1 MKRKTHITHCLLAA
15 MLAALSGLAACGGGQ
30 DDESASL
37 QSTQQAG
44 KSEMA
49 NLAALTNNQ
58 RKTAVQNTIASNAFC
73 SVANVGDFYWEIGN
87 GSSVLASGQRGTAW
101 ASSSQMNIASASKWV
116 AGAFVVQKL
125 NPTVANPMSAA
136 QINGL
141 RMHAG
146 YISQNDQA
154 NECINPGYSLQACAN
169 SGSNSTLTP
178 DAVGKFRYGS
188 GHAQQLLL
196 SMGYGPYT
204 AGVTNLAT
212 FGPEVRSTLG
222 MSPPTDNDFNYIV
235 PIVSGGMRATPAEYG
250 KFLRKMVTSFAPL
263 KLKAL
268 LGSHAVCTNK
278 NGNCASAALYS
289 PVPENWQYSLHHW
302 VELDGTFS
310 SPGRNG
316 FYPWIDSN
324 KQVYGMLARQA
335 SDPTNPA
342 PATAAD
348 YVYWKSVE
356 CGRKIRQA
364 WLTGTAQ

>member
-1 MKRKTHITHCLLAA
+1 MKMSINRSLAVTCLIAVLA
-15 MLAALSGLAACGGGQ
+15 LAACGGGQ
-30 DDESASL
+30 ADEAAVS
-37 QSTQQAG
+37 QSQKSQATFDSVDLS
-44 KSEMA
+44 K
-49 NLAALTNNQ
+49 LTSHQ
-58 RKTAVQNTIASNAFC
+58 RTTAVQNTIANNALC

-87 GSSVLASGQRGTAW
+87 GIGVQASGQRGSSWNA
-101 ASSSQMNIASASKWV
+101 SSQMNIASASKWV

-125 NPTVANPMSAA
+125 NPTLANPMNIA

-154 NECINPGYSLQACAN
+154 TECINPGYSLQACAS
-169 SGSNSTLTP
+169 SGANSTFTP
-178 DAVGKFRYGS
+178 DAAGKFRYGS

-196 SMGYGPYT
+196 NMGYGPYT
-204 AGVTNLAT
+204 AGVTNIAT
-212 FGPEVRSTLG
+212 FGPEVRNTLG
-222 MSPPTDNDFNYIV
+222 MTPATANDFNYIV

-250 KFLRKMVTSFAPL
+250 KFLRKMVTSNAPL

-278 NGNCASAALYS
+278 NGNCANAALYS

-302 VELDGTFS
+302 VELDGSFS

-316 FYPWIDSN
+316 FYPWIDAN
-324 KQVYGMLARQA
+324 KQYYGMLARQA
-335 SDPTNPA
+335 SDPTSPA

-364 WLTGTAQ
+364 WLTGVVQ